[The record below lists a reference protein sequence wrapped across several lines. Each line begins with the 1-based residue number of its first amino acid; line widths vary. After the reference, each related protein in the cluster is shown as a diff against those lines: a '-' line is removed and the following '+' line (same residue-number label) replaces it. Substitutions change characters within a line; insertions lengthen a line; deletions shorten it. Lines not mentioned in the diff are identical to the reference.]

1 MDSRVN
7 YLLLATALLGTF
19 FSGTATRIVSISMPT
34 VAQSLGTDL
43 LGVSWAL
50 LSYQLSNIGLSVIF
64 GRISDLWGREKM
76 FALGF
81 LVFAVSSLLCGFSQ
95 TVLQLILARFVQGV
109 GGAMLQSSSRALAA
123 ESVTE
128 DLAGRAQGYMT
139 TAHHVGFILGPSI
152 GGIMIDYFS
161 WRWSFLLLAPI
172 GFGGMLLALMN
183 MKRRRGAPPQS
194 AGSIDYL
201 GAALLF
207 ALTSALVF
215 IFDRRTHQ
223 LIGSPIKLLLVAVF
237 FSTLAGFFIHE
248 SRTKSP
254 FVNLEL
260 FKIRRFSFSV
270 VSLLVVSICYAL
282 TGFLMPFYLQD
293 VLHLSPTQVGVLF
306 MAPSVLTVALA
317 PVSGYMTDRLGPRIP
332 ATAGV
337 VFMIIS
343 LAAGGMLR
351 TDSHWLLP
359 TLVIVVG
366 AITNGIFNPANST
379 AMISMMPK
387 EHRGFASAMNHVT
400 FGFGNVLGVALGGLC
415 MSLAFEYH
423 TGIKTMSLTAENPA
437 GFVAALN
444 TTFMVAIIFCVVGI
458 LTSALRGAEAPS
470 VRFLGKQSLHKS
482 ARREG

>member
-1 MDSRVN
+1 
-7 YLLLATALLGTF
+7 
-19 FSGTATRIVSISMPT
+19 MPT

-95 TVLQLILARFVQGV
+95 TVLQLIVARFVQGV
-109 GGAMLQSSSRALAA
+109 GGAMLQSSSRALAS

-139 TAHHVGFILGPSI
+139 TAHHTGFILGPSI
-152 GGIMIDYFS
+152 GGLMIDYFS
-161 WRWSFLLLAPI
+161 WRWSFFLLAPI

-183 MKRRRGAPPQS
+183 MKRRQVAPQH
-194 AGSIDYL
+194 AIGSIDYL

-207 ALTSALVF
+207 AITTTLVF

-223 LIGSPIKLLLVAVF
+223 LIGSSTKFFLFAVF
-237 FSTLAGFFIHE
+237 IASLAAFLAHE
-248 SRTKSP
+248 SRARSP

-293 VLHLSPTQVGVLF
+293 ILRLTPTQVGILF
-306 MAPSVLTVALA
+306 MAPSILTVALA
-317 PVSGYMTDRLGPRIP
+317 PVSGFMTDRLGPRIP
-332 ATAGV
+332 ATVGV

-343 LAAGGMLR
+343 LVAGGVLR

-359 TLVIVVG
+359 AMLIVVG

-400 FGFGNVLGVALGGLC
+400 
-415 MSLAFEYH
+415 
-423 TGIKTMSLTAENPA
+423 
-437 GFVAALN
+437 
-444 TTFMVAIIFCVVGI
+444 
-458 LTSALRGAEAPS
+458 RGAR
-470 VRFLGKQSLHKS
+470 RFIHVAGLRISHWDQS
-482 ARREG
+482 RDING

>member
-1 MDSRVN
+1 VDSRVN

-19 FSGTATRIVSISMPT
+19 FSGTATRIVAISMPT

-95 TVLQLILARFVQGV
+95 TVLQLIVARFVQGV
-109 GGAMLQSSSRALAA
+109 GGAMLQSSSRALAS

-139 TAHHVGFILGPSI
+139 TAHHTGFILGPSI
-152 GGIMIDYFS
+152 GGLMIDYFS
-161 WRWSFLLLAPI
+161 WRWSFFLLAPI

-183 MKRRRGAPPQS
+183 MKRRQVAPQH
-194 AGSIDYL
+194 AIGSIDYL

-207 ALTSALVF
+207 AITTTLVF

-223 LIGSPIKLLLVAVF
+223 LIGSSTKFFLFAVF
-237 FSTLAGFFIHE
+237 IASLAAFLAHE
-248 SRTKSP
+248 SRARSP

-260 FKIRRFSFSV
+260 FQIRPFSFSV

-293 VLHLSPTQVGVLF
+293 ILRLTPTQVGILF
-306 MAPSVLTVALA
+306 MAPSILTVALA
-317 PVSGYMTDRLGPRIP
+317 PVSGFMTDRLGPRIP
-332 ATAGV
+332 ATVGV

-343 LAAGGMLR
+343 LVAGGMLR

-359 TLVIVVG
+359 AMLIVVG

-400 FGFGNVLGVALGGLC
+400 FGFGNVLGVALGGLS
-415 MSLAFEYH
+415 MSLAFEFH
-423 TGIKTMSLTAENPA
+423 TGIKAATLTAEIQPA
-437 GFVAALN
+437 LLPRS
-444 TTFMVAIIFCVVGI
+444 IP
-458 LTSALRGAEAPS
+458 LLW
-470 VRFLGKQSLHKS
+470 
-482 ARREG
+482 RRY

>member
-19 FSGTATRIVSISMPT
+19 FSGTATRIVSISLPT
-34 VAQSLGTDL
+34 VAQSLDTDL

-76 FALGF
+76 FTLGF
-81 LVFAVSSLLCGFSQ
+81 LVFAASSLLCGFSH

-152 GGIMIDYFS
+152 GGLMIDYFS
-161 WRWSFLLLAPI
+161 WRWSFFLLAPV
-172 GFGGMLLALMN
+172 GFAGALLALAN
-183 MKRRRGAPPQS
+183 LKRRRSAPQRHTD
-194 AGSIDYL
+194 SIDYL

-207 ALTSALVF
+207 AITTTLVF
-215 IFDRRTHQ
+215 LFDRRTQ
-223 LIGSPIKLLLVAVF
+223 QVITDSTQVLLLLFLMGSLAVF
-237 FSTLAGFFIHE
+237 LLHE
-248 SRTKSP
+248 SRAKSP

-260 FKIRRFSFSV
+260 FRIRRFSCSV
-270 VSLLVVSICYAL
+270 ISLLVLAMCYSL
-282 TGFLMPFYLQD
+282 TGFLLPFYLQD

-317 PVSGYMTDRLGPRIP
+317 PLSGYMTDRLGPRVP
-332 ATAGV
+332 ATIGV
-337 VFMIIS
+337 TFMIVS
-343 LAAGGMLR
+343 LAIGGLLR

-359 TLVIVVG
+359 AALIVVG
-366 AITNGIFNPANST
+366 AMTNGIFNPANST
-379 AMISMMPK
+379 AMISMMPR
-387 EHRGFASAMNHVT
+387 EHRGFASAVNHVT
-400 FGFGNVLGVALGGLC
+400 FGFGNVLGVALGGLS
-415 MSLAFEYH
+415 MSLAFEHY
-423 TGIKTMSLTAENPA
+423 TGMQTTSLTTENPF

-444 TTFMVAIIFCVVGI
+444 TTFVAAIFLSVVAVF
-458 LTSALRGAEAPS
+458 TSALGGSKKTVGLTGSTLPR
-470 VRFLGKQSLHKS
+470 
-482 ARREG
+482 

>member
-19 FSGTATRIVSISMPT
+19 FSGTATRISMPT

-95 TVLQLILARFVQGV
+95 TVLQLIAARFVQGV
-109 GGAMLQSSSRALAA
+109 GGAMLQSSSRALAS

-139 TAHHVGFILGPSI
+139 TAHHTGFILGPSI
-152 GGIMIDYFS
+152 GGLMIDYFS
-161 WRWSFLLLAPI
+161 WRWSFFLLAPI

-183 MKRRRGAPPQS
+183 MKRRQVAPQH
-194 AGSIDYL
+194 AIGSIDYL

-207 ALTSALVF
+207 AITTTLVF

-223 LIGSPIKLLLVAVF
+223 LIGSSTKFFLFAVF
-237 FSTLAGFFIHE
+237 IASLAAFLAHE
-248 SRTKSP
+248 SRARSP

-293 VLHLSPTQVGVLF
+293 ILRLTPTQVGILF
-306 MAPSVLTVALA
+306 MAPSILTVALA
-317 PVSGYMTDRLGPRIP
+317 PVSGFMTDRLGPRIP
-332 ATAGV
+332 ATVGV

-343 LAAGGMLR
+343 LVAGGMLR

-359 TLVIVVG
+359 AMLIVVG

-400 FGFGNVLGVALGGLC
+400 FGFGNVLGVALGGLS
-415 MSLAFEYH
+415 MSLAFEFH
-423 TGIKTMSLTAENPA
+423 TGIKAATLTAENPA

-444 TTFMVAIIFCVVGI
+444 TTFMAAILICVLGIF
-458 LTSALRGAEAPS
+458 TSALRGAE
-470 VRFLGKQSLHKS
+470 KS
-482 ARREG
+482 A